1 MESVQLLKVLAHDK
15 TMRIVALL
23 LNHELCVCELEEILS
38 IKQVNISKHLN
49 KLKQAGIVD
58 VHKVKQRAFY
68 YLTDAFMKETHLVDY
83 LRSTIT
89 KGTPFTK
96 DYEQFVKHEA
106 TKDETIY
113 VCPSFKKERL
123 T

>member
-1 MESVQLLKVLAHDK
+1 MDSIQLLKTLAHDK

-23 LNHELCVCELEEILS
+23 LNHELCVCELEEILE

-49 KLKQAGIVD
+49 KLKQSGIVD

-68 YLTDAFMKETHLVDY
+68 YLTDAFIHEEYLVNYIKNTIIKETIY
-83 LRSTIT
+83 IE
-89 KGTPFTK
+89 
-96 DYEQFVKHEA
+96 DYERFVQHEA
-106 TKDETIY
+106 TKDESIY
-113 VCPSFKKERL
+113 VCPSFKRERM

>member
-1 MESVQLLKVLAHDK
+1 MNSIQLLKVLAHDK

-23 LNHELCVCELEEILS
+23 LNHELCVCELEDILK

-49 KLKQAGIVD
+49 KLKQAGVVG

-68 YLTDAFMKETHLVDY
+68 YLTDAFMQEEHLVDHISNIIIKESIY
-83 LRSTIT
+83 IN
-89 KGTPFTK
+89 
-96 DYEQFVKHEA
+96 DYERFIQHEA

>member
-1 MESVQLLKVLAHDK
+1 MDSIQLLKVLAHDK

-23 LNHELCVCELEEILS
+23 LNHELCVCELEEILE

-49 KLKQAGIVD
+49 KLKQAGVVG

-68 YLTDAFMKETHLVDY
+68 YLTDRFMQEDHLVNYIRNTIIEEADY
-83 LRSTIT
+83 I
-89 KGTPFTK
+89 K
-96 DYEQFVKHEA
+96 DYERFIQHEA

-113 VCPSFKKERL
+113 VCPSFKKEQL

>member
-1 MESVQLLKVLAHDK
+1 MDSIQLLKVLAHDK

-23 LNHELCVCELEEILS
+23 LNHELCVCELEEILD

-49 KLKQAGIVD
+49 KLKQAGVVD

-68 YLTDAFMKETHLVDY
+68 YLTDMFMQEDY
-83 LRSTIT
+83 LVNYIRNTIIEEADYI
-89 KGTPFTK
+89 K
-96 DYEQFVKHEA
+96 DYERFVQHET